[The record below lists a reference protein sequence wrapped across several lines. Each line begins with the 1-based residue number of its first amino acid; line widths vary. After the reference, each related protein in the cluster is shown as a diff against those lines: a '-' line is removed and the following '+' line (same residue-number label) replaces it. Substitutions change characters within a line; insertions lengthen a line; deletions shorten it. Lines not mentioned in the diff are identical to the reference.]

1 MPKLGTLASTIN
13 YPYLVMREQ
22 KNKLVVRDILFAP
35 NQKTALSHA
44 IKAKAIGTVLLSVQR
59 LYNEY

>member
-1 MPKLGTLASTIN
+1 MPKLSSIAGSIN

-35 NQKTALSHA
+35 NQKVALSYA

-59 LYNEY
+59 LYAD